1 MSNRNKRLVIIDS
14 NALIHRA
21 YHALPPLTT
30 KKGEIVNAVYGFLL
44 VFLKVIKELKPDFVM
59 AAFDVP
65 SPTFRHKKFK
75 EYKAKRQKA
84 PDELYAQ
91 IPKVKEFLR
100 ILNVPIYEKEG
111 FEADDIIGTMT
122 KIVSRKLA
130 YPKPEIIILT
140 GDLDTLQLI
149 NKNIKVYT
157 LKKGVKDA
165 VFYDEEA
172 VKKRYGLRPEQL
184 VDFRGLKGDP
194 SDNIPGVSGIG
205 EKTASKLIKQFGSL
219 ENLYQ
224 KIEKK
229 SPDAE
234 KIPQKVKDKLVQ
246 SKEQAFFSKF
256 LSQIRKDAPVNFRIK
271 DWEFGGYS
279 RQEVRDFLKK
289 FEFYSLINKFP
300 EKINKEGRNDV
311 QSQITQ
317 SDKKGI
323 LEEIEKLYKDNVFSE
338 KIYKLEKALA
348 PVVEKMERSGI
359 KIDAAWL
366 SALSREMDSI
376 IKSLEEKIYSLAREK
391 FNINSSQQI
400 SHILFENLK
409 LSTAGLKKT
418 PGGVISTSWSELEKL
433 KDKHPIIEFLEDYRE
448 LFKLKSGFVD
458 SLPKLSAK
466 DGRLHPKFHQ
476 LGTATGRF
484 SCSDPNLQN
493 IPIKGDFGR
502 KIRQAF
508 IVDKGF
514 KMVSADYSQMELRI
528 AAAISKDKKMIE
540 FFRKGKDIHKMTA
553 SQIFNIPE
561 NKVGER
567 ERSLAK
573 TINFGVLYGM
583 SALGLARAA
592 GISMDEAKNFIDEY
606 FNDFGGIAGYVEDSI
621 ETAKKQGYSETL
633 FGRKRFLSEIN
644 SIDFRVRQAA
654 ERMAINHPVQG
665 SSADI
670 IKMAMVEINQKLK
683 IKKQK
688 SKMILQIHDELLFE
702 SEEKEV
708 IGLAKE
714 VKEIMENTV
723 EIAVPLKV
731 DIRAG
736 DNWGDLKEI
745 ML

>member
-1 MSNRNKRLVIIDS
+1 MAEKKRLIIIDS

-44 VFLKVIKELKPDFVM
+44 VFLKVIKELKPDYVV
-59 AAFDVP
+59 AAFDLP

-75 EYKAKRQKA
+75 EYKAKRPKA

-111 FEADDIIGTMT
+111 FEADDIIGTMA
-122 KIVSRKLA
+122 KIASRKLA
-130 YPKPEIIILT
+130 YPKPEIVILT

-165 VFYDEEA
+165 IFYDEGA

-205 EKTASKLIKQFGSL
+205 EKTAIKLIKQFGSL

-229 SPDAE
+229 SPE
-234 KIPQKVKDKLVQ
+234 IKKIPQKVKDKLVQ

-256 LSQIRKDAPVNFRIK
+256 LSQIKKDVPVNFKIK

-289 FEFYSLINKFP
+289 FEFYSLINKFS
-300 EKINKEGRNDV
+300 EKTSKEGRNDV

-317 SDKKGI
+317 SDKKGT
-323 LEEIEKLYKDNVFSE
+323 LEEIEKLYRDNVFSE
-338 KIYKLEKALA
+338 KIYKLEKALV
-348 PVVEKMERSGI
+348 PVVEEMERNGI
-359 KIDAAWL
+359 KIDTAWL
-366 SALSREMDSI
+366 LALSREMDFI

-433 KDKHPIIEFLEDYRE
+433 KDKHPIIKFLEDYRE

-458 SLPKLSAK
+458 SLPQLAAK

-508 IVDKGF
+508 MVDKGF

-528 AAAISKDKKMIE
+528 AAAISKDKKMME
-540 FFRKGKDIHKMTA
+540 FFKKGKDVHKMTA

-561 NKVGER
+561 NRVGER

-583 SALGLARAA
+583 SAVGLAQAA
-592 GISMDEAKNFIDEY
+592 GIPRDEARNFIDEY
-606 FNDFGGIAGYVEDSI
+606 FKDFEGIAGYVKNSI
-621 ETAKKQGYSETL
+621 ETAQKQGYLETL

-670 IKMAMVEINQKLK
+670 IKMAMVEIHSLLFE
-683 IKKQK
+683 KKYRA
-688 SKMILQIHDELLFE
+688 KMILQVHDELLFE
-702 SEEKEV
+702 VQE
-708 IGLAKE
+708 
-714 VKEIMENTV
+714 
-723 EIAVPLKV
+723 
-731 DIRAG
+731 
-736 DNWGDLKEI
+736 GDLKETANEIKRI
-745 ML
+745 MENVVKIELPLVVDIKEGNNWGELEKI